1 MQSVMEYS
9 STTENTNTNGE
20 PYTHHGSSEVVHEY
34 GLHRRDKEVHE
45 NYLHGS
51 DKVVLN
57 QNMETQLYK
66 II

>member
-34 GLHRRDKEVHE
+34 GYMKEIKQ
-45 NYLHGS
+45 Y
-51 DKVVLN
+51 
-57 QNMETQLYK
+57 MK
-66 II
+66 IIYMEVIK